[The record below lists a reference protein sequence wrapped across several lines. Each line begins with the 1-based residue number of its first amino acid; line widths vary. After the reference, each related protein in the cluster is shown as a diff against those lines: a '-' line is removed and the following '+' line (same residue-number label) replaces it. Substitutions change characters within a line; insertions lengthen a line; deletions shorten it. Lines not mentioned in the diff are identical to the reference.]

1 MQQSRNKAVQAKQA
15 PLLSQGFTTANG
27 GTVHGGLAPIQQS
40 HGAKVTAE
48 WFQLCYKKIYLR
60 SSNNSKKKNFLQ

>member
-1 MQQSRNKAVQAKQA
+1 MNIEELRAALVEVQRERDEAVQAKQA
-15 PLLSQGFTTANG
+15 PLLSQGFTTAYG

-48 WFQLCYKKIYLR
+48 
-60 SSNNSKKKNFLQ
+60 